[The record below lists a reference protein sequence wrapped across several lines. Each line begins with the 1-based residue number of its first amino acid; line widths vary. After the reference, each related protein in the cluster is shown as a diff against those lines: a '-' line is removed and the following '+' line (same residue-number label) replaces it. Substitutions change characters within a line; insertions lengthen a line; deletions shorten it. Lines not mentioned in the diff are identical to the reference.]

1 MVRDILIDIA
11 EKDLLLANKRD
22 ETEPCFDVLWGNI
35 FNSDKTTNYL
45 ICNILVPRAYWDIVK
60 YDENLT
66 FVCHFLSPYK
76 PESKPFR
83 LRLVKAD
90 RVDGEP
96 VFERFDD
103 TVMRGKFGLSVNSY
117 AFNKNIA
124 EPIHASQLPFIDMD
138 GEYLAKFVKNKQE
151 EGLDRAYV
159 YSSKVTDFNIG
170 FSDDQSGQLLGLC
183 APGKSYRYPT
193 TGVGITSYLNG
204 VIAHSDL
211 ADKLME
217 QFEGDQKIIQ
227 DASFDATTGVLNMQ
241 FNPEAETADTSL
253 MDIDALDHTLL
264 TDYTDEFVKRNTVIT
279 EMDDLDYISLLADY
293 QDFLDIVM
301 FQDENTHVTLLA
313 DNIEEGKR
321 FNEYGTP
328 INNSAYCLV
337 SATVEANTIIMFDD
351 EMENHMDNMPVF
363 TINDTD
369 QTKLYKHLIGQ
380 PMYIS
385 EKCHKC
391 AVIMKRSTIKYVVAK
406 EDFENGKGIFIV
418 PQISENIKNMLTIAS
433 DHVTGKLMGIVS
445 KNTSISDVSLNE
457 ITSQIFATKSNN

>member
-11 EKDLLLANKRD
+11 EKDLLLANKRGD
-22 ETEPCFDVLWGNI
+22 SEPCFDVLWGSI
-35 FNSDKTTNYL
+35 FNSDKTTDYL
-45 ICNILVPRAYWDIVK
+45 ICNILIPRAYWDIVK
-60 YDENLT
+60 YDKNLT

-90 RVDGEP
+90 KVDGED
-96 VFERFDD
+96 VFEHFDD
-103 TVMRGKFGLSVNSY
+103 DVMRGKFGLSVNSY

-124 EPIHASQLPFIDMD
+124 EPIYASQLPFIDID

-159 YSSKVTDFNIG
+159 YSSKITDFNIG
-170 FSDDQSGQLLGLC
+170 FSDDQAGQLLGLC

-193 TGVGITSYLNG
+193 TGVGITNYLNG

-211 ADKLME
+211 ADKLIE

-227 DASFDATTGVLNMQ
+227 DASFDATSGVLNIH
-241 FNPEAETADTSL
+241 FNPESEIIDAGL
-253 MDIDALDHTLL
+253 MEFDALDHSLL
-264 TDYTDEFVKRNTVIT
+264 TDYSDEFIKRHTVIT
-279 EMDDLDYISLLADY
+279 EIDDLDYISLLAEY

-301 FQDENTHVTLLA
+301 FQDENTRITLLA
-313 DNIEEGKR
+313 DDVEEGKC
-321 FNEYGTP
+321 FNESGTP
-328 INNSAYCLV
+328 IDNNAYCIV

-351 EMENHMDNMPVF
+351 KMENDMDNMPVF
-363 TINDTD
+363 IINDID

-391 AVIMKRSTIKYVVAK
+391 AIITKRSTIRYVVTK
-406 EDFENGKGIFIV
+406 ENFSNNKGIFVV

-433 DHVTGKLMGIVS
+433 DAVTGKLLGIVS
-445 KNTSISDVSLNE
+445 KNTSINDVSLNE

>member
-22 ETEPCFDVLWGNI
+22 ETTPCFDVLWGNI
-35 FNSDKTTNYL
+35 FNSDKTTDYL
-45 ICNILVPRAYWDIVK
+45 ICNILIPRAYWDIVK
-60 YDENLT
+60 YDESLT

-76 PESKPFR
+76 PESKHFR

-90 RVDGEP
+90 KVDGEA

-103 TVMRGKFGLSVNSY
+103 AVMRGKFGLSVNSY

-124 EPIHASQLPFIDMD
+124 EPIYASQLPFIDMD

-151 EGLDRAYV
+151 EGLDRAYI

-170 FSDDQSGQLLGLC
+170 FSDDQAGQLLSLC

-193 TGVGITSYLNG
+193 TGVGITNYLNG

-217 QFEGDQKIIQ
+217 QFESDQKLIQ
-227 DASFDATTGVLNMQ
+227 DASFDVTTGVLNMR
-241 FNPEAETADTSL
+241 FNPESETADTSL
-253 MDIDALDHTLL
+253 TDISSLDHSLL
-264 TDYTDEFVKRNTVIT
+264 TDYTDEFVRRNTVIT
-279 EMDDLDYISLLADY
+279 EMDDLDYISLLSDY
-293 QDFLDIVM
+293 QDFIDIIL
-301 FQDENTHVTLLA
+301 FQDENTQVTLLA
-313 DNIEEGKR
+313 DNIEEGKS
-321 FNEYGTP
+321 FDEYGTP
-328 INNSAYCLV
+328 VDNSAYCIV
-337 SATVEANTIIMFDD
+337 SATVEANTIIMFND
-351 EMENHMDNMPVF
+351 EMENDMDNMPVF